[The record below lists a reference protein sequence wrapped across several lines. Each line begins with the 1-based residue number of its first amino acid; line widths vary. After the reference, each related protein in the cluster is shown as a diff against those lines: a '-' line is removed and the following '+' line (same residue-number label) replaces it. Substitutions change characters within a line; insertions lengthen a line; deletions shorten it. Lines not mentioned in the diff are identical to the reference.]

1 MKDAGNGR
9 ELAVRKGQA
18 PNQLMALAI
27 EKGNVDLDK
36 LEKLMLL
43 QERWEENQ
51 ARKAYS
57 VAMTAFKAD
66 PPDIG
71 KDKHVKFST
80 SKGPMEYKHATLG
93 NVTDK
98 INSSLSQ
105 HGLSAGWKTKQE
117 GNTVTVTCIIS
128 HAMGHSEQT
137 SLTASL
143 DESGGKNIIQA
154 LGSTISYLERY
165 TILALTGLATREMDD
180 DGKATQEVEYISD
193 QQISTITDMVN
204 SKNIDLTK
212 FLAYMGVEYIDKI
225 QGKDFNKAMTS
236 LRAAKGG
243 AK

>member
-18 PNQLMALAI
+18 PASFMAMALEKNVTPEQI
-27 EKGNVDLDK
+27 EKMMDL
-36 LEKLMLL
+36 
-43 QERWEENQ
+43 QFRWEENQ

-57 VAMTAFKAD
+57 VAMAAFKAD

-165 TILALTGLATREMDD
+165 TILALTGLATREMDT
-180 DGKATQEVEYISD
+180 DGKIDTEPEYITD
-193 QQISTITDMVN
+193 QQKSTIVDLIN
-204 SKNIDLTK
+204 SKGITDARLLK
-212 FLAYMGVEYIDKI
+212 YMGVESVDQILKTDY
-225 QGKDFNKAMTS
+225 NKAV
-236 LRAAKGG
+236 AAIKATPGTV
-243 AK
+243 K